1 MLNAIKT
8 YNSIMWDICR
18 EYNTIGTSMTEDAE
32 TRNKWNLRDLVSEMQ
47 YTLDIYKDPDCC
59 YYEEA
64 HDPDAS
70 YHKEALKEW
79 KSLTAR
85 MKRFIDKY
93 KTEAMTMQCTEG
105 HCSRFD

>member
-1 MLNAIKT
+1 MANPITT
-8 YNSIMWDICR
+8 YNNIMWDICR

-32 TRNKWNLRDLVSEMQ
+32 ARNNWNLRDLVSEMQ
-47 YTLDIYKDPDCC
+47 YTLDIYNDPDCV

-64 HDPDAS
+64 HDVDAS
-70 YHKEALKEW
+70 YHKDAMKEW
-79 KSLTAR
+79 RSVTAR

-93 KTEAMTMQCTEG
+93 KAEAMKMECTEA